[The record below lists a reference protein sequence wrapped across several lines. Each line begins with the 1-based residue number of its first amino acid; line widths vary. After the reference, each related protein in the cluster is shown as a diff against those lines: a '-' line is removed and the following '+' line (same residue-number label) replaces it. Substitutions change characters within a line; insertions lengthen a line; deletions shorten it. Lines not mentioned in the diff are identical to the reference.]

1 MRDSRI
7 EKMAKVLVNYSLN
20 LQKGETFAI
29 GANTVTEPLMLA
41 VYKEALLAGANP
53 IMVPIIADAAELL
66 LKHGTDE
73 QLECVNPIERLL
85 FEDFDAILTIWGE
98 ENTKALSNVDPSKIS
113 KRSKARA
120 DIIKTYMERMGSG
133 KLKWCGT
140 QFPTYSAAMD
150 ADMSLMEY
158 EDFVFGAC
166 FIDCEDPVAE
176 WKKFHDIQE
185 KYVEYLNTKSH
196 FEVKSKDSH
205 ITFSTQGRKWNNCDG
220 RVNFPDGEIYT
231 SPVEDSINGVVRF
244 SFPAVYMNRE
254 VEDVELTFKDGK
266 VVKATAKKGED
277 FLNSVLD
284 TDEGA
289 RMVGEFAIGTNNNI
303 KKFTKNILFDEKLGG
318 TIHIAVG
325 GGFPEIGGK
334 NVSAIHWDLICDMKD
349 GGEIYADGE
358 LFYKEGKFLIK

>member
-1 MRDSRI
+1 MKDNRI

-20 LQKGETFAI
+20 LQKGEVFAI
-29 GANTVTEPLMLA
+29 SANTISEPLMLA
-41 VYKEALLAGANP
+41 MYKEALLAGANP
-53 IMVPIIADAAELL
+53 IMAPIIGEASELL
-66 LKHGTDE
+66 LKYGSDE
-73 QLECVNPIERLL
+73 QLAYVNPVEKLV
-85 FEDFDAILTIWGE
+85 FENFDAMLTVWGE
-98 ENTKALSNVDPSKIS
+98 QNTKSLSNIDPSRMS
-113 KRSKARA
+113 KRSKARTGVM
-120 DIIKTYMERMGSG
+120 KTYMDRMGNG
-133 KLKWCGT
+133 TFKWCGT

-150 ADMSLMEY
+150 ADMSLLEY
-158 EDFVFGAC
+158 EEFVFDAC
-166 FIDCEDPVAE
+166 FLNHEDPVAE

-205 ITFSTQGRKWNNCDG
+205 ITFSTEGRKWVNCDG
-220 RVNFPDGEIYT
+220 RINFPDGEIYT
-231 SPVEDSINGVVRF
+231 SPIEDSINGVVRF
-244 SFPAVYMNRE
+244 SFPAIYMGRE

-277 FLNSVLD
+277 FLHSVLD
-284 TDEGA
+284 TDAGA

-318 TIHIAVG
+318 TIHIAIG

-334 NVSAIHWDLICDMKD
+334 NESAIHWDLICDMKD

-358 LFYKEGKFLIK
+358 LFYKEGKFIIE